1 MAKDIAGR
9 IEMSESGFRALVARE
24 DGGRQKI
31 ALETLTEADLPAA
44 DVTVDVEY
52 SSFNYKDGL
61 ALAGRNRILRHYPI
75 VPGIDFAGIVARSE
89 NPRFRPGERVAL
101 TGFGVGENWS
111 GGFAERARVK
121 GEWLVK
127 LPDGLDCRQAMAI
140 GTAGFTAML
149 AVIALERNGIA
160 KGGDVVVTGAAGGVG
175 SIAVR
180 LLSRLGYRV
189 TALTGRVAERGFL
202 ESLGAAEI
210 LERAAYQAP
219 GKPLQAERWQGA
231 VDTVGGTILANVLA
245 ATAYGGAVAACGLAG
260 GADLP
265 TSVFPFILRGV
276 ALFGIDSVQCK
287 MAAREE
293 AWRRLARELTADD
306 LAAVTE
312 EIGLG
317 DLPARAEAI
326 LAGRVRGRTIV
337 AVRK

>member
-1 MAKDIAGR
+1 MNA
-9 IEMSESGFRALVARE
+9 SGFRALVARE
-24 DGGRQKI
+24 EGGRQSV
-31 ALETLTEADLPAA
+31 ALETLTDADLPAA
-44 DVTVDVEY
+44 DVTVDVEF

-75 VPGIDFAGIVARSE
+75 IPGIDFAGTVAQSAS
-89 NPRFRPGERVAL
+89 PRFRPGDKVVL

-121 GEWLVK
+121 SAWLVA
-127 LPDGLDCRQAMAI
+127 LPAGLDARQAMAI

-149 AVIALERNGIA
+149 AVLALERHGIA
-160 KGGDVVVTGAAGGVG
+160 KGGEVLVTGAAGGVG
-175 SIAVR
+175 SIAIR

-189 TALTGRVAERGFL
+189 TALTGRPAERDFL
-202 ESLGAAEI
+202 ESLGAGAI

-231 VDTVGGTILANVLA
+231 VDSVGGTILANVLA
-245 ATAYGGAVAACGLAG
+245 ATAYGGAVAACGLAC

-276 ALFGIDSVQCK
+276 ALLGIESVQCPL
-287 MAAREE
+287 ALREE
-293 AWRRLARELTADD
+293 AWRRLARGLTAAD

-326 LAGRVRGRTIV
+326 LAGQVRGRTV
-337 AVRK
+337 VNVRQ

>member
-1 MAKDIAGR
+1 MNA
-9 IEMSESGFRALVARE
+9 SGFRALVARE
-24 DGGRQKI
+24 EGGRQSV
-31 ALETLTEADLPAA
+31 ALETLTDADLPAA

-75 VPGIDFAGIVARSE
+75 VPGIDFAGTVAQSAS
-89 NPRFRPGERVAL
+89 PRFRPGDKVVL

-121 GEWLVK
+121 SAWLVA
-127 LPDGLDCRQAMAI
+127 LPAGLDARQAMAI

-149 AVIALERNGIA
+149 AVLALERHGIA
-160 KGGDVVVTGAAGGVG
+160 KGGEVLVTGAAGGVG
-175 SIAVR
+175 SIAIR

-189 TALTGRVAERGFL
+189 TALTGRPAERDFL
-202 ESLGAAEI
+202 ESLGAGAI

-231 VDTVGGTILANVLA
+231 VDSVGGTILANVLA

-276 ALFGIDSVQCK
+276 ALLGIESVQCPL
-287 MAAREE
+287 ALREE
-293 AWRRLARELTADD
+293 AWRRLARDLTAAD

-326 LAGRVRGRTIV
+326 LAGQVRGRTV
-337 AVRK
+337 VNVRH

>member
-1 MAKDIAGR
+1 MNA
-9 IEMSESGFRALVARE
+9 SGFRALVARE
-24 DGGRQKI
+24 EGGRQSV
-31 ALETLTEADLPAA
+31 ALETLTDADLPAA
-44 DVTVDVEY
+44 DVTVDVEF

-75 VPGIDFAGIVARSE
+75 IPGIDFAGTVAQSAS
-89 NPRFRPGERVAL
+89 PRFRPGDKVVL

-121 GEWLVK
+121 SAWLVA
-127 LPDGLDCRQAMAI
+127 LPEGLDARQAMAI

-149 AVIALERNGIA
+149 AVLALERHGIA
-160 KGGDVVVTGAAGGVG
+160 KGGEVLVTGAAGGVG
-175 SIAVR
+175 SIAIR

-189 TALTGRVAERGFL
+189 TALTGRPAERDFL
-202 ESLGAAEI
+202 ESLGAGAI

-231 VDTVGGTILANVLA
+231 VDSVGGTILANVLA

-276 ALFGIDSVQCK
+276 ALLGIESVQCPL
-287 MAAREE
+287 ALREE
-293 AWRRLARELTADD
+293 AWRRLARGLTAAD

-326 LAGRVRGRTIV
+326 LAGQVRGRTV
-337 AVRK
+337 VNVRH

>member
-1 MAKDIAGR
+1 MNA
-9 IEMSESGFRALVARE
+9 SGFRALVARE
-24 DGGRQKI
+24 EGGRQSV
-31 ALETLTEADLPAA
+31 ALETLTDADLPAA
-44 DVTVDVEY
+44 DVTVDVEF

-75 VPGIDFAGIVARSE
+75 IPGIDFAGTVAQSAS
-89 NPRFRPGERVAL
+89 PRFRPGDKVVL

-121 GEWLVK
+121 SAWLVA
-127 LPDGLDCRQAMAI
+127 LPAGLDARQAMAI

-149 AVIALERNGIA
+149 AVLALERHGIA
-160 KGGDVVVTGAAGGVG
+160 KGGEVLVTGAAGGVG

-189 TALTGRVAERGFL
+189 TALTGRPAERDFL
-202 ESLGAAEI
+202 ESLGAGAI

-231 VDTVGGTILANVLA
+231 VDSVGGTILANVLA

-276 ALFGIDSVQCK
+276 ALLGIESVQCPL
-287 MAAREE
+287 ALREE
-293 AWRRLARELTADD
+293 AWRRLARGLTAAD

-326 LAGRVRGRTIV
+326 LAGQVRGRTV
-337 AVRK
+337 VNVRQ

>member
-1 MAKDIAGR
+1 MNA
-9 IEMSESGFRALVARE
+9 SGFRALVARE
-24 DGGRQKI
+24 EGGRQSV
-31 ALETLTEADLPAA
+31 ALETLTDADLPAA
-44 DVTVDVEY
+44 DVTVDVEF

-75 VPGIDFAGIVARSE
+75 IPGIDFAGTVAQSAS
-89 NPRFRPGERVAL
+89 PRFRPGDKVVL

-121 GEWLVK
+121 SAWLVA
-127 LPDGLDCRQAMAI
+127 LPAGLDTRQAMAI

-149 AVIALERNGIA
+149 AVLALERHGIA
-160 KGGDVVVTGAAGGVG
+160 KGGEVLVTGAAGGVG

-189 TALTGRVAERGFL
+189 TALTGRPAERDFL
-202 ESLGAAEI
+202 ESLGAGAI

-231 VDTVGGTILANVLA
+231 VDSVGGTILANVLA

-276 ALFGIDSVQCK
+276 ALLGIESVQCPL
-287 MAAREE
+287 ALREE
-293 AWRRLARELTADD
+293 AWRRLARGLTAAD

-326 LAGRVRGRTIV
+326 LAGQVRGRTV
-337 AVRK
+337 VNVRQ

>member
-1 MAKDIAGR
+1 MNA
-9 IEMSESGFRALVARE
+9 SGFRALVARE
-24 DGGRQKI
+24 EGGRQSV
-31 ALETLTEADLPAA
+31 ALETLTDADLPAA

-75 VPGIDFAGIVARSE
+75 IPGIDFAGTVAQSAS
-89 NPRFRPGERVAL
+89 PRFRPGDKVVL

-121 GEWLVK
+121 SAWLVA
-127 LPDGLDCRQAMAI
+127 LPAGLDARQAMAI

-149 AVIALERNGIA
+149 AVLALERHGIA
-160 KGGDVVVTGAAGGVG
+160 KGGEVLVTGAAGGVG
-175 SIAVR
+175 SIAIR

-189 TALTGRVAERGFL
+189 TALTGRPAERDFL
-202 ESLGAAEI
+202 ESLGAGAI

-231 VDTVGGTILANVLA
+231 VDSVGGTILANVLA

-276 ALFGIDSVQCK
+276 ALLGIESVQCPL
-287 MAAREE
+287 ALREE
-293 AWRRLARELTADD
+293 AWRRLARDLTAAD

-326 LAGRVRGRTIV
+326 LAGQVRGRTV
-337 AVRK
+337 VNVRQ

>member
-1 MAKDIAGR
+1 MNA
-9 IEMSESGFRALVARE
+9 SGFRALVARE
-24 DGGRQKI
+24 EGGRQSV
-31 ALETLTEADLPAA
+31 ALETLTDADLPAA

-75 VPGIDFAGIVARSE
+75 IPGIDFAGTVAQSAS
-89 NPRFRPGERVAL
+89 PRFRPGDKVVL

-121 GEWLVK
+121 SAWLVA
-127 LPDGLDCRQAMAI
+127 LPAGLDARQAMAI

-149 AVIALERNGIA
+149 AVLALERHGIA
-160 KGGDVVVTGAAGGVG
+160 KGGEVLVTGAAGGVG

-189 TALTGRVAERGFL
+189 TALTGRPAERDFL
-202 ESLGAAEI
+202 ESLGAGAI

-231 VDTVGGTILANVLA
+231 VDSVGGTILANVLA

-276 ALFGIDSVQCK
+276 ALLGIESVQCPL
-287 MAAREE
+287 ALREE
-293 AWRRLARELTADD
+293 AWRRLARDLTAAD

-326 LAGRVRGRTIV
+326 LAGQVRGRTV
-337 AVRK
+337 VNVRQ

>member
-1 MAKDIAGR
+1 MNA
-9 IEMSESGFRALVARE
+9 SGFRALVARE
-24 DGGRQKI
+24 EGGRQSV
-31 ALETLTEADLPAA
+31 ALETLTDADLPAA
-44 DVTVDVEY
+44 DVTVDVEF

-75 VPGIDFAGIVARSE
+75 IPGIDFAGTVAQSAS
-89 NPRFRPGERVAL
+89 PRFRPGDKVVL

-121 GEWLVK
+121 SAWLVA
-127 LPDGLDCRQAMAI
+127 LPAGLDARQAMAI

-149 AVIALERNGIA
+149 AVLALERHGIA
-160 KGGDVVVTGAAGGVG
+160 KGGEVLVTGAAGGVG

-189 TALTGRVAERGFL
+189 TALTGRPAERDFL
-202 ESLGAAEI
+202 ESLGAGAI

-231 VDTVGGTILANVLA
+231 VDSVGGTILANVLA

-276 ALFGIDSVQCK
+276 ALLGIESVQCPL
-287 MAAREE
+287 ALREE
-293 AWRRLARELTADD
+293 AWRRLARDLTAAD

-326 LAGRVRGRTIV
+326 LAGQVRGRTV
-337 AVRK
+337 VNVRH

>member
-1 MAKDIAGR
+1 MNA
-9 IEMSESGFRALVARE
+9 SGFRALVARE
-24 DGGRQKI
+24 EGGRQSV
-31 ALETLTEADLPAA
+31 ALETLTDADLPAA

-75 VPGIDFAGIVARSE
+75 IPGIDFAGTVAQSAS
-89 NPRFRPGERVAL
+89 PRFRPGDKVVL

-121 GEWLVK
+121 SAWLVA
-127 LPDGLDCRQAMAI
+127 LPAGLDTRQAMAI

-149 AVIALERNGIA
+149 AVLALERHGIA
-160 KGGDVVVTGAAGGVG
+160 KGGEVLVTGAAGGVG

-189 TALTGRVAERGFL
+189 TALTGRPAERDFL
-202 ESLGAAEI
+202 ESLGAGAI

-231 VDTVGGTILANVLA
+231 VDSVGGTILANVLA

-276 ALFGIDSVQCK
+276 ALLGIESVQCPL
-287 MAAREE
+287 ALREE
-293 AWRRLARELTADD
+293 AWRRLARDLTAAD

-326 LAGRVRGRTIV
+326 LAGQVRGRTV
-337 AVRK
+337 VNVRQ

>member
-1 MAKDIAGR
+1 MNA
-9 IEMSESGFRALVARE
+9 SGFRALVARE
-24 DGGRQKI
+24 EGGRQSV
-31 ALETLTEADLPAA
+31 ALETLTDADLPAA
-44 DVTVDVEY
+44 DVTVDVEF

-75 VPGIDFAGIVARSE
+75 IPGIDFAGTVAQSAS
-89 NPRFRPGERVAL
+89 PRFRPGDKVVL

-121 GEWLVK
+121 SAWLVA
-127 LPDGLDCRQAMAI
+127 LPAGLDARQAMAI

-149 AVIALERNGIA
+149 AVMALERHGIA
-160 KGGDVVVTGAAGGVG
+160 KGGEVLVTGAAGGVG

-189 TALTGRVAERGFL
+189 TALTGRPAERDFL
-202 ESLGAAEI
+202 ESLGAGAI

-231 VDTVGGTILANVLA
+231 VDSVGGTILANVLA

-276 ALFGIDSVQCK
+276 ALLGIESVQCPL
-287 MAAREE
+287 ALREE
-293 AWRRLARELTADD
+293 AWRRLARDLTAAD

-326 LAGRVRGRTIV
+326 LAGQVRGRTV
-337 AVRK
+337 VNVRH

>member
-1 MAKDIAGR
+1 MNA
-9 IEMSESGFRALVARE
+9 SGFRALVARE
-24 DGGRQKI
+24 EGGRQSV
-31 ALETLTEADLPAA
+31 ALETLTDADLPAA
-44 DVTVDVEY
+44 DVTVDVEF

-75 VPGIDFAGIVARSE
+75 IPGIDFAGTVAQSAS
-89 NPRFRPGERVAL
+89 PRFRPGDKVVL

-121 GEWLVK
+121 SAWLVA
-127 LPDGLDCRQAMAI
+127 LPAGLDTRQAMAI

-149 AVIALERNGIA
+149 AVLALERHGIA
-160 KGGDVVVTGAAGGVG
+160 KGGEVLVTGAAGGVG
-175 SIAVR
+175 SIAIR

-189 TALTGRVAERGFL
+189 TALTGRPAERDFL
-202 ESLGAAEI
+202 ESLGAGAI

-231 VDTVGGTILANVLA
+231 VDSVGGTILANVLA

-276 ALFGIDSVQCK
+276 ALLGIESVQCPL
-287 MAAREE
+287 ALREE
-293 AWRRLARELTADD
+293 AWRRLARGLTAAD

-326 LAGRVRGRTIV
+326 LAGQVRGRTV
-337 AVRK
+337 VNVRQ

>member
-1 MAKDIAGR
+1 MNA
-9 IEMSESGFRALVARE
+9 SGFRALVARE
-24 DGGRQKI
+24 EGGRQSV
-31 ALETLTEADLPAA
+31 ALETLTDADLPAA

-75 VPGIDFAGIVARSE
+75 IPGIDFAGTVAQSAS
-89 NPRFRPGERVAL
+89 PRFRPGDKVVL

-121 GEWLVK
+121 SAWLVA
-127 LPDGLDCRQAMAI
+127 LPAGLDARQAMAI

-149 AVIALERNGIA
+149 AVMALERHGIA
-160 KGGDVVVTGAAGGVG
+160 KGGEVLVTGAAGGVG
-175 SIAVR
+175 SIAIR

-189 TALTGRVAERGFL
+189 TALTGRPAERDFL
-202 ESLGAAEI
+202 ESLGAGAI

-231 VDTVGGTILANVLA
+231 VDSVGGTILANVLA

-276 ALFGIDSVQCK
+276 ALLGIESVQCPL
-287 MAAREE
+287 ALREE
-293 AWRRLARELTADD
+293 AWRRLARDLTAAD

-326 LAGRVRGRTIV
+326 LAGQVRGRTV
-337 AVRK
+337 VNVRQ

>member
-1 MAKDIAGR
+1 MNA
-9 IEMSESGFRALVARE
+9 SGFRALVARE
-24 DGGRQKI
+24 EGGRQSV
-31 ALETLTEADLPAA
+31 ALETLTDADLPAA

-75 VPGIDFAGIVARSE
+75 IPGIDFAGTVAQSAS
-89 NPRFRPGERVAL
+89 PRFRPGDKVVL

-121 GEWLVK
+121 SAWLVA
-127 LPDGLDCRQAMAI
+127 LPAGLDTRQAMAI

-149 AVIALERNGIA
+149 AVLALERHGIA
-160 KGGDVVVTGAAGGVG
+160 KGGEVLVTGAAGGVG

-189 TALTGRVAERGFL
+189 TALTGRPAERDFL
-202 ESLGAAEI
+202 ESLGAGAI

-231 VDTVGGTILANVLA
+231 VDSVGGTILANVLA

-276 ALFGIDSVQCK
+276 ALLGIESVQCPL
-287 MAAREE
+287 ALREE
-293 AWRRLARELTADD
+293 AWRRLARGLTAAD

-326 LAGRVRGRTIV
+326 LAGQVRGRTV
-337 AVRK
+337 VNVRQ

>member
-1 MAKDIAGR
+1 MNA
-9 IEMSESGFRALVARE
+9 SGFRALVARE
-24 DGGRQKI
+24 EGGRQSV
-31 ALETLTEADLPAA
+31 ALETLTDADLPAA

-75 VPGIDFAGIVARSE
+75 IPGIDFAGTVAQSAS
-89 NPRFRPGERVAL
+89 PRFRPGDKVVL

-121 GEWLVK
+121 SAWLVA
-127 LPDGLDCRQAMAI
+127 LPAGLDARQAMAI

-149 AVIALERNGIA
+149 AVLALERHGIA
-160 KGGDVVVTGAAGGVG
+160 KGGEVLVTGAAGGVG

-189 TALTGRVAERGFL
+189 TALTGRPAEQDFL
-202 ESLGAAEI
+202 ESLGAGAI

-231 VDTVGGTILANVLA
+231 VDSVGGTILANVLA

-276 ALFGIDSVQCK
+276 ALLGIESVQCPL
-287 MAAREE
+287 ALREE
-293 AWRRLARELTADD
+293 AWRRLARGLTAAD

-326 LAGRVRGRTIV
+326 LAGQVRGRTV
-337 AVRK
+337 VNVRQ

>member
-1 MAKDIAGR
+1 MNA
-9 IEMSESGFRALVARE
+9 SGFRALVARE
-24 DGGRQKI
+24 EGGRQSV
-31 ALETLTEADLPAA
+31 ALETLTDADLPAA
-44 DVTVDVEY
+44 DVTVDVEF

-75 VPGIDFAGIVARSE
+75 IPGIDFAGTVAQSAS
-89 NPRFRPGERVAL
+89 PRFRPGDKVVL

-121 GEWLVK
+121 SAWLVA
-127 LPDGLDCRQAMAI
+127 LPAGLDARQAMAI

-149 AVIALERNGIA
+149 AVMALERHGIA
-160 KGGDVVVTGAAGGVG
+160 KGGEVLVTGAAGGVG

-189 TALTGRVAERGFL
+189 TALTGRPAERDFL
-202 ESLGAAEI
+202 ESLGAGAI

-231 VDTVGGTILANVLA
+231 VDSVGGTILANVLA

-276 ALFGIDSVQCK
+276 ALLGIESVQCPL
-287 MAAREE
+287 ALREE
-293 AWRRLARELTADD
+293 AWRRLARDLTAAD

-326 LAGRVRGRTIV
+326 LAGQVRGRTV
-337 AVRK
+337 VNVRQ

>member
-1 MAKDIAGR
+1 MDR
-9 IEMSESGFRALVARE
+9 SGFRALVARE
-24 DGGRQKI
+24 EGGRQSV
-31 ALETLTEADLPAA
+31 ALATLTDADLPAA

-75 VPGIDFAGIVARSE
+75 IPGIDFAGTVAQSAS
-89 NPRFRPGERVAL
+89 PRFRPGDKVVL

-121 GEWLVK
+121 SEWLVA
-127 LPDGLDCRQAMAI
+127 LPAGLDARQAMAI

-149 AVIALERNGIA
+149 AVMALERHGIA
-160 KGGDVVVTGAAGGVG
+160 KGGEVLVTGAAGGVG
-175 SIAVR
+175 SIAIR
-180 LLSRLGYRV
+180 LLSSLGYRV
-189 TALTGRVAERGFL
+189 TALTGRASERDFL
-202 ESLGAAEI
+202 ESLGAGAI

-231 VDTVGGTILANVLA
+231 VDSVGGTILANVLA

-276 ALFGIDSVQCK
+276 ALLGIESVQCPL
-287 MAAREE
+287 ALREE
-293 AWRRLARELTADD
+293 AWRRLARDLTAAD

-326 LAGRVRGRTIV
+326 LAGQVRGRTV
-337 AVRK
+337 VNVRQ